1 MGDKHKGRK
10 GETGM
15 QLPEEFASRMGDMLG
30 EESNAFFARYEKER
44 VYGLRVNTAKISPEE
59 FEKLAPFHL
68 KRIPWVKNGFFY
80 DPEDMPTK
88 HPYYFAGLY
97 YMQEPSAMT
106 PASRLPV
113 EPGEKVLDLC
123 AAPGGKATELGSRL
137 KGKGLLV
144 ANDISPSRMKALLK
158 NIEITGISNA
168 FLTNESPAH
177 LAKVFPEYFDK
188 ILVDAPCSGEGMF
201 RKEPAVME
209 AWTPDKPLIC
219 ARMQEEITREAVKML
234 KPGGLLLYSTCT
246 FSPEENEKQIARMLS
261 ENPDLELLEIT
272 PWYEGFSHGN
282 PRWADNT
289 SVLEKTVRIWPQH
302 MDGEGHFLALMKKS
316 GERVPDP
323 VPSESKGPDK
333 KTQQILDE
341 FFKDMRSGGEDFSLD
356 IRGEYVY
363 AVPGLTKGIRG
374 LKFVRNGL
382 LLGELKKN
390 RFEPSQPL
398 AMALS
403 KDDYAVTLDFSAN
416 DERVL
421 RYLKG
426 ETILVDENE
435 WTKPNGW
442 QLVCVD
448 GFPLGWGKLVNGVLK
463 NKYLSGWSIH

>member
-1 MGDKHKGRK
+1 
-10 GETGM
+10 M
-15 QLPEEFASRMGDMLG
+15 QLPEKFASRMKEMLG
-30 EESNAFFARYEKER
+30 EESNDFFAGYEKER

-59 FEKLAPFHL
+59 FEKLAPFSL
-68 KRIPWVKNGFFY
+68 KRIPWVENGFFY

-113 EPGEKVLDLC
+113 KPGERVLDLC

-137 KGKGLLV
+137 RGQGLLV
-144 ANDISPSRMKALLK
+144 ANDISASRMKALLK
-158 NIEITGISNA
+158 NIEISGIPNA

-177 LAKVFPEYFDK
+177 LAEVFPEYFDK

-209 AWTPDKPLIC
+209 AWTPDKPLVC
-219 ARMQEEITREAVKML
+219 AHMQEEITREAVKML
-234 KPGGLLLYSTCT
+234 KPGGMLLYSTCT

-261 ENPDLELLEIT
+261 ENPELELLEIT
-272 PWYEGFSHGN
+272 PWYEGFAKGN
-282 PRWADNT
+282 PVWANGDT
-289 SVLEKTVRIWPQH
+289 VLEKTVRIWPQY
-302 MDGEGHFLALMKKS
+302 MDGEGHFLALMKKD
-316 GERVPDP
+316 GESSREAV
-323 VPSESKGPDK
+323 VKETRRQDK

-341 FFKDMRSGGEDFSLD
+341 FFRDVRPGGEEYALD
-356 IRGEYVY
+356 IRGTYVY
-363 AVPGLTKGIRG
+363 AVPEAVKNVRG

-403 KDDYAVTLDFSAN
+403 KEDYAAVLDFSAK

-426 ETILVDENE
+426 ETILVEKEE
-435 WTKPNGW
+435 WIKPSGW

-448 GFPLGWGKLVNGVLK
+448 GYPLGWGKLVNGVLK
-463 NKYLSGWSIH
+463 NKYLSGWRMH

>member
-1 MGDKHKGRK
+1 
-10 GETGM
+10 M
-15 QLPEEFASRMGDMLG
+15 QLPEEFAGRMREMLG
-30 EESNAFFARYEKER
+30 EESDAFFAGYEKER

-68 KRIPWVKNGFFY
+68 ERIPWVENGFFY
-80 DPEDMPTK
+80 NPEDIPTK

-137 KGKGLLV
+137 RGEGLLV
-144 ANDISPSRMKALLK
+144 ANDISSTRMKALLK
-158 NIEITGISNA
+158 NIEISGIPNA
-168 FLTNESPAH
+168 FLTNESPQH
-177 LAKVFPEYFDK
+177 LAEVFPEYFDK

-209 AWTPDKPLIC
+209 AWTPDKPLVC
-219 ARMQEEITREAVKML
+219 AHMQEEITREAVKML
-234 KPGGLLLYSTCT
+234 KPGGVLLYSTCT
-246 FSPEENEKQIARMLS
+246 FAPEENEKQIARMLS
-261 ENPDLELLEIT
+261 ENPDLSLLEVT
-272 PWYEGFSHGN
+272 PWYEGFAKGN
-282 PRWADNT
+282 PAWGGDDPE
-289 SVLEKTVRIWPQH
+289 LEKTVRIWPQY
-302 MDGEGHFLALMKKS
+302 MDGEGHFLALMKKK
-316 GERVPDP
+316 GE
-323 VPSESKGPDK
+323 SYTEFSAKKTKCPDK
-333 KTQQILDE
+333 KTQQILNE
-341 FFKDMRSGGEDFSLD
+341 FFKDMRFCGREFALD

-363 AVPGLTKGIRG
+363 AVPSQMLGIRG

-403 KDDYAVTLDFSAN
+403 KEDYAATLDFPAK

-426 ETILVDENE
+426 ETILVEKEE
-435 WTKPNGW
+435 WIKPDGW

-448 GFPLGWGKLVNGVLK
+448 GYPLGWGKLVNGVLK
-463 NKYLSGWSIH
+463 NKYLSGWRMH

>member
-1 MGDKHKGRK
+1 MGRK
-10 GETGM
+10 KTLEDESM
-15 QLPEEFASRMGDMLG
+15 QLPEAFAQRMEEMLE
-30 EESNAFFARYEKER
+30 EESNDFFAGYEKER

-68 KRIPWVKNGFFY
+68 KRIPWVANGFFY
-80 DPEDMPTK
+80 DPQDMPTK

-113 EPGEKVLDLC
+113 EPGERVLDLC

-137 KGKGLLV
+137 RGRGLLV
-144 ANDISPSRMKALLK
+144 ANDISASRMKALLK
-158 NIEITGISNA
+158 NIEIAGIPNA
-168 FLTNESPAH
+168 FLTNESPGR
-177 LAKVFPEYFDK
+177 LAEVFSEYFDK

-201 RKEPAVME
+201 RKEPAVLE
-209 AWTPDKPLIC
+209 AWTPDKPQIC

-246 FSPEENEKQIARMLS
+246 FSPEENEKQIARILS

-282 PRWADNT
+282 PVWANNDPA
-289 SVLEKTVRIWPQH
+289 LEKTVRIWPQH
-302 MDGEGHFLALMKKS
+302 MDGEGHFLALMKKE
-316 GERVPDP
+316 GELVAETALVEAKR
-323 VPSESKGPDK
+323 PDK
-333 KTQQILDE
+333 KTQQILDD
-341 FFKDMRSGGEDFSLD
+341 FFRDVHVVADDYMLD
-356 IRGEYVY
+356 IRGSYVY
-363 AVPGLTKGIRG
+363 AVPGLTQDVRG

-403 KDDYAVTLDFSAN
+403 KDTYEAVLDFSAE
-416 DERVL
+416 DQRVV

-426 ETILVDENE
+426 ETIPVEE
-435 WTKPNGW
+435 KEGEKSGGW

-448 GFPLGWGKLVNGVLK
+448 GYPLGWGKLVNGVLK
-463 NKYLSGWSIH
+463 NKYLSGWRMH

>member
-1 MGDKHKGRK
+1 
-10 GETGM
+10 M
-15 QLPEEFASRMGDMLG
+15 QLPEVFAKRIEEMLG
-30 EESNAFFARYEKER
+30 GESRDFFAGYEKER
-44 VYGLRVNTAKISPEE
+44 VYGLRVNTAKISPEK
-59 FEKLAPFHL
+59 FEKLAPFPV
-68 KRIPWVKNGFFY
+68 KRIPWVENGFFY
-80 DPEDMPTK
+80 DPQDMPTK

-113 EPGEKVLDLC
+113 EPGERVLDLC

-137 KGKGLLV
+137 RGQGLLV
-144 ANDISPSRMKALLK
+144 ANDISASRMKALLK
-158 NIEITGISNA
+158 NIEIAGIPNA
-168 FLTNESPAH
+168 FLTNESPDR
-177 LAKVFPEYFDK
+177 LAEVFPEYFDK

-201 RKEPAVME
+201 RKEPAVLE
-209 AWTPDKPLIC
+209 AWTPDKPQLC

-282 PRWADNT
+282 PLWADNT
-289 SVLEKTVRIWPQH
+289 PALEKTVRIWPQH

-316 GERVPDP
+316 GERTPDP
-323 VPSESKGPDK
+323 VLSESKCPDK

-341 FFKDMRSGGEDFSLD
+341 FFRDVHAKVKGYALD
-356 IRGEYVY
+356 IRGTYVY
-363 AVPGLTKGIRG
+363 AVPEVTKNVRG

-398 AMALS
+398 AMALA
-403 KDDYAVTLDFSAN
+403 KDDYAAVLDFSAS

-426 ETILVDENE
+426 ETILVVEKE

-448 GFPLGWGKLVNGVLK
+448 GYPLGWGKLVNGVLK
-463 NKYLSGWSIH
+463 NKYLSGWRMH

>member
-1 MGDKHKGRK
+1 
-10 GETGM
+10 M
-15 QLPEEFASRMGDMLG
+15 QLPEEFASRMREMLG
-30 EESNAFFARYEKER
+30 EESDAFFAGYEKER
-44 VYGLRVNTAKISPEE
+44 VYGLRVNTAKISTEE

-68 KRIPWVKNGFFY
+68 ERIPWVENGFFY
-80 DPEDMPTK
+80 APEDMPTK

-106 PASRLPV
+106 PASRLMV

-137 KGKGLLV
+137 RGKGLLV
-144 ANDISPSRMKALLK
+144 ANDISASRMKALLK
-158 NIEITGISNA
+158 NIEISGIPNA
-168 FLTNESPAH
+168 FLTNESPSH
-177 LAKVFPEYFDK
+177 LAEVFPEYFDK

-209 AWTPDKPLIC
+209 AWTPDKPMVC
-219 ARMQEEITREAVKML
+219 AHMQEEITREAVKML
-234 KPGGLLLYSTCT
+234 KPGGMLLYSTCT

-272 PWYEGFSHGN
+272 PWYEGFAKGN
-282 PRWADNT
+282 PAWANNMPA
-289 SVLEKTVRIWPQH
+289 LEKTVRIWPQH
-302 MDGEGHFLALMKKS
+302 MDGEGHFLALMQKN
-316 GERVPDP
+316 GESFSLPYMWEPKR
-323 VPSESKGPDK
+323 PDK
-333 KTQQILDE
+333 KIQQMLDD
-341 FFKDMRSGGEDFSLD
+341 FFRNIHGKAEGYALD
-356 IRGEYVY
+356 IRGTYVY
-363 AVPGLTKGIRG
+363 AVPQLTKDIRG

-398 AMALS
+398 AMALT
-403 KDDYAVTLDFSAN
+403 KDTYAATLDFSAG

-426 ETILVDENE
+426 ETILVEKEE
-435 WTKPNGW
+435 WTKPDGW

-448 GFPLGWGKLVNGVLK
+448 GYPLGWGKMVKGVLK
-463 NKYLSGWSIH
+463 NKYLSGWRMH